1 MTPHHD
7 SSTAIVQAH
16 RYATEDQYVALRES
30 DLELDLRH
38 GDSLN
43 VGLSYKFHRPQCV
56 AEAAARGFA
65 LGAQWI
71 DAVWQYGIFLFVR
84 SG

>member
-1 MTPHHD
+1 HL
-7 SSTAIVQAH
+7 
-16 RYATEDQYVALRES
+16 YATEDQTVALREL
-30 DLELDLRH
+30 DLELVLRR

-43 VGLSYKFHRPQCV
+43 VGLSYKFHRPEFV
-56 AEAAARGFA
+56 ADVAARGFD

-84 SG
+84 SERPQPRA